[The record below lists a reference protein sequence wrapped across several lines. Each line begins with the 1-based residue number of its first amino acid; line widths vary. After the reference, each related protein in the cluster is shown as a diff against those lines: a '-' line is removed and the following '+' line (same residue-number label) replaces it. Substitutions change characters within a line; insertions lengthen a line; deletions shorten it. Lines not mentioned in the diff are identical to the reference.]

1 MSKKDVYKTVKKQ
14 SQSLLIEKKSK
25 FIANVKPVDNEDD
38 ALAFLNEMRSKYS
51 DATHNVYAYVI
62 DENNIFRYSD
72 DGEPSG
78 TAGMPVL
85 DAIRKS
91 GIVDV
96 VVVVTRY
103 FGGILLGAGGLVR
116 AYSHSC
122 ALALDAA
129 QVSIMELTQRV
140 LFDVPYPLWD
150 KFSYALQS
158 LPCILERS
166 EFQSSVDATLLIRAS
181 DLERVTQ
188 QITALSDGKIDFLP
202 TDELFY
208 PWPEA

>member
-188 QITALSDGKIDFLP
+188 QITALSDGKIDFLS

>member
-91 GIVDV
+91 GIVDAV
-96 VVVVTRY
+96 VVLRVISAAHFSERADLY
-103 FGGILLGAGGLVR
+103 IL
-116 AYSHSC
+116 
-122 ALALDAA
+122 
-129 QVSIMELTQRV
+129 T
-140 LFDVPYPLWD
+140 
-150 KFSYALQS
+150 
-158 LPCILERS
+158 ERR
-166 EFQSSVDATLLIRAS
+166 QNKDLLSR
-181 DLERVTQ
+181 
-188 QITALSDGKIDFLP
+188 K
-202 TDELFY
+202 
-208 PWPEA
+208 

>member
-103 FGGILLGAGGLVR
+103 FGGVLLGAGGLVR

>member
-91 GIVDV
+91 GIVDGLWWLRV
-96 VVVVTRY
+96 ISAAHFSERADLY
-103 FGGILLGAGGLVR
+103 IL
-116 AYSHSC
+116 
-122 ALALDAA
+122 
-129 QVSIMELTQRV
+129 T
-140 LFDVPYPLWD
+140 
-150 KFSYALQS
+150 
-158 LPCILERS
+158 ERR
-166 EFQSSVDATLLIRAS
+166 QNKDLLSR
-181 DLERVTQ
+181 
-188 QITALSDGKIDFLP
+188 K
-202 TDELFY
+202 
-208 PWPEA
+208 

>member
-103 FGGILLGAGGLVR
+103 FGGTLLGTGGLVHTYGASAKQGLIESKIVIR
-116 AYSHSC
+116 KLCDIVSVKVDYSLLGKMQHEIMVTFIISC
-122 ALALDAA
+122 PID
-129 QVSIMELTQRV
+129 TT
-140 LFDVPYPLWD
+140 D
-150 KFSYALQS
+150 KVIAEIINMTNAGAV
-158 LPCILERS
+158 CE
-166 EFQSSVDATLLIRAS
+166 
-181 DLERVTQ
+181 
-188 QITALSDGKIDFLP
+188 KIDKKYV
-202 TDELFY
+202 DVKE
-208 PWPEA
+208 EEG